1 MGGWGDGE
9 MGGWGDGEISVYKNP
24 LSLPTLPTLPH
35 ASSCCLIDSE
45 SFYRN
50 GRYQLGNPIL
60 IQKE

>member
-1 MGGWGDGE
+1 